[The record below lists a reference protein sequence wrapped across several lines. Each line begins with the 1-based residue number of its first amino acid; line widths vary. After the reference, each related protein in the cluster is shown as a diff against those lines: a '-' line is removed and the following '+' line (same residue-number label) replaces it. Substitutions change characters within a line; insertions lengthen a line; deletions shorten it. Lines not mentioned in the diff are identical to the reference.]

1 MVKGRQDKLLS
12 AGGSVRDGPNGE
24 PCLFRDTSSRKH
36 LSGLSPHS
44 SMMGARR
51 RTGLSLGLW
60 VSSQIS
66 HTPSWTW
73 SEWKV
78 CI

>member
-12 AGGSVRDGPNGE
+12 AGGRVRDQPNGE
-24 PCLFRDTSSRKH
+24 PCLFRVTSSRKH
-36 LSGLSPHS
+36 LSGLSPLS
-44 SMMGARR
+44 SMTGAQRGA
-51 RTGLSLGLW
+51 GLSLELW

-66 HTPSWTW
+66 HTSSWTW